1 MINLYEFQKRTQEKI
16 CEKFKSENLIV
27 LLGEEGSGKSTIIN
41 ELCKNQELSSYNI
54 IKFTADKTSTAAE
67 YNCIPQDKRHALL
80 EESYSLQISK
90 GFLKDIATT
99 VTNVVGISFTD
110 MMESLMSLQEINEL
124 ERLLKVLTHNKS
136 LVHTLYVFDNIEY
149 YDSKSVLL
157 MNNLINY
164 IINNVTNFKMLL
176 VANSGESILE
186 MELPEVEFLEILAP
200 TAPEDFEEFKPIP
213 ESIIKCTP
221 IKYLIKFKKSSKDKQ
236 INNSIPAFY
245 KNQIEKLSHEFPFI
259 KYILYLLTLFDE
271 PLDFST
277 IAMLLPEI
285 PEYQLYE
292 AIVVLKSKAIIEST
306 YQGKEENYWLLP
318 FIKKSLTV
326 CIPEYVFQ
334 YRYSILSKQME
345 CVETFNYVFKYTMY
359 LKIENYENAYGSAI
373 SAYCANARGETR
385 FTGTELGKLNIFLR
399 DSPYLDCFSVLV
411 NCYKLYNQNQY
422 DKCYECVSKF
432 HRDNSIWKNDELQLA
447 SYTPEF
453 LMESILLRECCVG
466 RIYEHDQTVICEE
479 LGLLDAIIKVSKIFK
494 NTYLWLRL
502 EEKKLLLSSYISQP
516 SHKKQK
522 ELINHFYKL
531 CNAYQTQIR
540 ASSCKSLKQWT
551 THYAALLMKVNFIPN
566 VVNKGF
572 ILNKGYSIFEKS
584 KEYNGKN
591 YLRAACNY
599 ACDLMWRNGFD
610 KAKKF

>member
-213 ESIIKCTP
+213 ESIM
-221 IKYLIKFKKSSKDKQ
+221 
-236 INNSIPAFY
+236 
-245 KNQIEKLSHEFPFI
+245 
-259 KYILYLLTLFDE
+259 ILG
-271 PLDFST
+271 
-277 IAMLLPEI
+277 
-285 PEYQLYE
+285 
-292 AIVVLKSKAIIEST
+292 SKAP
-306 YQGKEENYWLLP
+306 L
-318 FIKKSLTV
+318 
-326 CIPEYVFQ
+326 
-334 YRYSILSKQME
+334 
-345 CVETFNYVFKYTMY
+345 
-359 LKIENYENAYGSAI
+359 
-373 SAYCANARGETR
+373 
-385 FTGTELGKLNIFLR
+385 
-399 DSPYLDCFSVLV
+399 
-411 NCYKLYNQNQY
+411 
-422 DKCYECVSKF
+422 
-432 HRDNSIWKNDELQLA
+432 
-447 SYTPEF
+447 
-453 LMESILLRECCVG
+453 
-466 RIYEHDQTVICEE
+466 
-479 LGLLDAIIKVSKIFK
+479 
-494 NTYLWLRL
+494 
-502 EEKKLLLSSYISQP
+502 
-516 SHKKQK
+516 
-522 ELINHFYKL
+522 
-531 CNAYQTQIR
+531 
-540 ASSCKSLKQWT
+540 
-551 THYAALLMKVNFIPN
+551 
-566 VVNKGF
+566 
-572 ILNKGYSIFEKS
+572 
-584 KEYNGKN
+584 
-591 YLRAACNY
+591 
-599 ACDLMWRNGFD
+599 
-610 KAKKF
+610 